1 MGKMKKSFD
10 DVLWVNERIRETFDE
25 MEEGLVSLM
34 KSATQ
39 DEAFSARVRV
49 LSRIEVLRQLMEF
62 RSQATL
68 PAEFTQHEL
77 PF

>member
-1 MGKMKKSFD
+1 MKKSFD
-10 DVLWVNERIRETFDE
+10 DVLWVNARIRETS
-25 MEEGLVSLM
+25 EEIEDGLIALM

-39 DEAFSARVRV
+39 DEAFHARVRV

-68 PAEFTQHEL
+68 PPEITQHEL